1 MRRTYYIYKGFD
13 RQNPLAIIAPN
24 VNKERHAAEVK
35 RLAKENGHIT
45 IRNCLGGL
53 VSEVREDGKIISFIS

>member
-1 MRRTYYIYKGFD
+1 MQRTFYIYRGFD
-13 RQNPLAIIAPN
+13 RQNPLAIITPN
-24 VNKERHAAEVK
+24 VNKERYVTEVK

-45 IRNCLGGL
+45 IRNSLGGL